1 MRGGG
6 RLEVGS
12 GRSKSLAKSR
22 VMEGSSHLPAFH
34 ISYFP
39 VQVLKCQVNLEYL
52 PPLGGVFVKQ
62 GQTESPLVGFAPALG
77 V

>member
-1 MRGGG
+1 
-6 RLEVGS
+6 
-12 GRSKSLAKSR
+12 
-22 VMEGSSHLPAFH
+22 MEGSSHLPAFH